1 MITATGRY
9 ISNGL
14 TETGQLVIGA
24 ITETGD
30 SVFGATSAASY
41 TLLLTGGAVV
51 GGSCVYSQG
60 YSIQLSGG
68 FVVGGTLP
76 MYTVHGMHLSGG
88 FILGADMVKKQIPY
102 DLFISTAPL
111 FGLTDASTNFKL
123 EQQP

>member
-41 TLLLTGGAVV
+41 TLLLTGG
-51 GGSCVYSQG
+51 Y
-60 YSIQLSGG
+60 
-68 FVVGGTLP
+68 VVGGTLP
-76 MYTVHGMHLSGG
+76 MYTVYGMHLSGG

-102 DLFISTAPL
+102 DLVISTEPV
-111 FGLTDASTNFKL
+111 FGLTDVSINYKL